1 MSAGKRVIG
10 EATVVTLVE
19 ENAQQSGKGRPGVIA
34 RTPNPMFT
42 KSIAELSDIADKL
55 GVPLE
60 ALVATL
66 RTMR

>member
-1 MSAGKRVIG
+1 MSAGDVSFG
-10 EATVVTLVE
+10 EATVVAVLE
-19 ENAQQSGKGRPGVIA
+19 ENAYSGEGKRGVIP
-34 RTPNPMFT
+34 RSPLLT
-42 KSIAELSDIADKL
+42 KSIAELSDITDRL

>member
-1 MSAGKRVIG
+1 MLLGRP
-10 EATVVTLVE
+10 TVVAAVE
-19 ENAQQSGKGRPGVIA
+19 EKQSGEGEPAMSRS
-34 RTPNPMFT
+34 PMFT

-66 RTMR
+66 RSMR